1 MPKNPPL
8 QPLTIDRQYIK
19 DLSFENPNAPQIYDA
34 IADQRPQLSISL
46 DVTPFAIADRRYEIV
61 LSIRARATRPDDSI
75 AFLIDLHYAGL
86 AAVGHEVPEA
96 EVEPLLLIE
105 APRYLFPFARGILAT
120 VVRDGGYA
128 PLVVNPIDFETF
140 YKKNKK
146 GTLPRPDGQGAEGQT
161 AGPAAA
167 DAG

>member
-1 MPKNPPL
+1 MSNTPPL

-19 DLSFENPNAPQIYDA
+19 DLSFENPNAPEIYGD
-34 IADQRPQLSISL
+34 ITDNRPQLAISM
-46 DVTPFAIADRRYEIV
+46 DVTPIAIAERRYEIV
-61 LSIRARATRPDDSI
+61 LSIRAKATRPDDTV
-75 AFLIDLHYAGL
+75 AFLVDLHYAGL
-86 AAVGHEVPEA
+86 AAVGEDVPEE

-105 APRYLFPFARGILAT
+105 APRHLFPFARGILAT

-146 GTLPRPDGQGAEGQT
+146 GSLAEPAEQP
-161 AGPAAA
+161 AADPAAA
-167 DAG
+167 EAT